1 MKMRAYAYGIGLQ
14 FRLDIRSKNLL
25 LTCYLVPMLFFAVMG
40 SIFTA
45 LMPETKETLIQ
56 SMTVMGVSMGA
67 LIGVP
72 PTVCELYGT
81 DIQKV
86 YQANGAPLHF
96 GLLSLGVSAFCH
108 LMIMS
113 AVILAAA
120 PIAFGASLPEH
131 LPAYAGKTALL
142 ILASLGVAGVLGLLV
157 KEQAKLTM
165 VCQIAFLP
173 SILLSGIL
181 FPANLLP
188 EFLQKAGKIF
198 PAFWGFRFMSERG
211 AGLRNAIPLAGIFV
225 CAVIGWALLLRRR
238 KNR

>member
-25 LTCYLVPMLFFAVMG
+25 LTCYLVPLLFFAVMG

-142 ILASLGVAGVLGLLV
+142 ILASLGVAGG
-157 KEQAKLTM
+157 T
-165 VCQIAFLP
+165 
-173 SILLSGIL
+173 GT
-181 FPANLLP
+181 
-188 EFLQKAGKIF
+188 AGKRTGKTDDGLPDRLSSLHSAVRDLVSRQ
-198 PAFWGFRFMSERG
+198 PAAGVSAGGRKDFSGFLGISFHERNG
-211 AGLRNAIPLAGIFV
+211 SGT
-225 CAVIGWALLLRRR
+225 
-238 KNR
+238 

>member
-25 LTCYLVPMLFFAVMG
+25 LTCYLVPLLFFAVMG

-96 GLLSLGVSAFCH
+96 GLLSLGASAFCH

-120 PIAFGASLPEH
+120 PVAFGASLPEH

-188 EFLQKAGKIF
+188 EFLQEAGKIF

-211 AGLRNAIPLAGIFV
+211 AGLENAIPLAGIFV